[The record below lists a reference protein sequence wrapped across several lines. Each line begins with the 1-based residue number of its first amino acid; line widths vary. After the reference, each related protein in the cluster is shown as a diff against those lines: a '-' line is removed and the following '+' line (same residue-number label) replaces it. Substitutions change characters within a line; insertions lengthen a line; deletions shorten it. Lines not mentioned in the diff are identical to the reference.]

1 MSLLYGQM
9 FRDDVSFY
17 NYVWQTAHW
26 KIPYLILIGIDDCLF
41 YFTLAIYFRKRFL
54 CATTGLV
61 CKGYR
66 GRLWSKRR
74 VYWRQRGIS
83 RAEYVQLARN
93 RSLPN
98 LPHRRYCGND
108 KCSLSEIYRVVNCQV
123 VWTLKHVRD
132 YARNLRL
139 PILLGPQFSSDP
151 SGDGP
156 DKKGEDKLPILE
168 ETTSSDT
175 KSDLP
180 ECRPSTPTK
189 PRGMSKQKYK
199 NLVRKHR
206 KQ

>member
-1 MSLLYGQM
+1 MQRWYRVACVFLLTVRDVVTFSETTFPIQRLHGDQNVFYPIHMSLLYGQM

-74 VYWRQRGIS
+74 VYWRQRSIS

-93 RSLPN
+93 RSLPH

-108 KCSLSEIYRVVNCQV
+108 KCSLSEI
-123 VWTLKHVRD
+123 
-132 YARNLRL
+132 
-139 PILLGPQFSSDP
+139 
-151 SGDGP
+151 
-156 DKKGEDKLPILE
+156 
-168 ETTSSDT
+168 
-175 KSDLP
+175 
-180 ECRPSTPTK
+180 
-189 PRGMSKQKYK
+189 
-199 NLVRKHR
+199 
-206 KQ
+206 